1 MRNRNVSLSD
11 KLPMKK
17 SPGRRTELQG
27 DAMETATRTQS
38 YDQRPSDA
46 LRKKRKKKPSK
57 RPKNKTVNFNQ
68 N

>member
-1 MRNRNVSLSD
+1 
-11 KLPMKK
+11 MKK
-17 SPGRRTELQG
+17 SSGRRTELQG